1 MTNEEFLETLHRIQI
16 VNALIQEMDLEG
28 FLDQLARGEGIVPF
42 IDPPMLMPA
51 EVAEDLRESVGIM
64 YDCQQRTRTILDARC
79 RELIRSANNT

>member
-1 MTNEEFLETLHRIQI
+1 MTNEEFLQTLHQIQI
-16 VNALIQEMDLEG
+16 VNALMQEMDLEG

-51 EVAEDLRESVGIM
+51 DVAEDLRESVGIM

-79 RELIRSANNT
+79 HELIRSANNT